1 MIEATETR
9 VRGLTAEQAADAV
22 RERVPGADPASALP
36 DVHPARLPR
45 HVAVI
50 MDGNGR
56 WAEARGFPRV
66 FGHRNGARSVRGV
79 LSECGRIGIE
89 HLTLYSFSSENWKRP
104 KDEIDALMRLC
115 IAYCEGEA
123 EHLRREGVRV
133 RVIGRRD
140 RLTPEVARAID
151 RLESVTAGGAGV
163 TLCLAIDYG
172 GRDELVRAARR
183 LGREIERGELSPEDI
198 DEAAI
203 ESRLDTAGLPSPDL
217 LIRTGGEMRLSNYLL
232 WQLSYAELVVTETL
246 WPDFGAE
253 AFRDALRD
261 YACRQRRFGGLGR
274 GGVPLG

>member
-1 MIEATETR
+1 MMIETTETR
-9 VRGLTAEQAADAV
+9 VGGQTAAEAAEAV
-22 RERVPGADPASALP
+22 RSRVPRADPAAVLP
-36 DVHPARLPR
+36 DVHPGRLPR

-56 WAEARGFPRV
+56 WAESRGFPRV
-66 FGHRNGARSVRGV
+66 FGHRNGARAVRG
-79 LSECGRIGIE
+79 LLTECGRIGIE

-104 KDEIDALMRLC
+104 KDEIDALMELC
-115 IAYCEGEA
+115 VAYCEGEA

-140 RLTPEVARAID
+140 RLTPDVSRAIE
-151 RLESVTAGGAGV
+151 RLERVTAVGTGV

-172 GRDELVRAARR
+172 GRDELVRATRRIACEVARGD
-183 LGREIERGELSPEDI
+183 LAPEGV

-203 ESRLDTAGLPSPDL
+203 ESRLDTAGMPSPDL

-232 WQLSYAELVVTETL
+232 WQLSYAELVVTDTL
-246 WPDFGAE
+246 WPDFDGA

-261 YACRQRRFGGLGR
+261 YASRQRRFGGLGPAGAR
-274 GGVPLG
+274 

>member
-9 VRGLTAEQAADAV
+9 VRGLTAEEAAAAV
-22 RERVPGADPASALP
+22 RARVPRADPAAVLP
-36 DVHPARLPR
+36 DVHPGLLPR

-66 FGHRNGARSVRGV
+66 FGHRNGARSVRG
-79 LSECGRIGIE
+79 LLAECGRIGIE

-104 KDEIDALMRLC
+104 KDEIDALMQLC
-115 IAYCEGEA
+115 VAYCEGEA

-140 RLTPEVARAID
+140 RLTLDVSRAIE
-151 RLESVTAGGAGV
+151 RLERVTADGAGV

-172 GRDELVRAARR
+172 GRDELVRAAHRIACEVAR
-183 LGREIERGELSPEDI
+183 GDLGPEEV

-232 WQLSYAELVVTETL
+232 WQLSYAEMVVTETL
-246 WPDFGAE
+246 WPDFDAGAFHE
-253 AFRDALRD
+253 ALRE
-261 YACRQRRFGGLGR
+261 YARRQRRFGGLEAEAAR
-274 GGVPLG
+274 